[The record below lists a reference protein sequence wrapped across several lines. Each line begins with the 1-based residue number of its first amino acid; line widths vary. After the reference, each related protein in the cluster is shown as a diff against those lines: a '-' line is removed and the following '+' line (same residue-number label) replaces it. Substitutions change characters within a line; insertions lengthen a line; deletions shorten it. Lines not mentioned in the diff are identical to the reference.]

1 MKYLI
6 TGTAGFIGNAVAL
19 RLLEEGNEVLGID
32 NLNDYYDLRL
42 KLERNKRLEE
52 FSNYEFHELDVC
64 DQHLRTLV
72 ASFKPD
78 VFIHLAA
85 QAGVRYS
92 IENPEVYMQSNVQG
106 FFNVL
111 ESCRGKVSHL
121 VYASS
126 SSVYGNSSTPF
137 KEDADVTD
145 PVSFYAAT
153 KVANEVMA
161 KSYQNIYNLN
171 CTGLR
176 FFTVYGPWGRPDMAV
191 YKFTEKILSG
201 KEIELYNH
209 GNNLRD
215 FTYIDDIVSG
225 IISIVSSPP
234 RRNVYNIGNSSMVR
248 VSEFVDTLES
258 LIGIK
263 ANRKLT
269 GPAAG
274 DVNKTW
280 ANIDII
286 RNDFGFLPSVN
297 MQEGLTS
304 FLDWY
309 YYYNKL
315 VGKK

>member
-1 MKYLI
+1 MTILV
-6 TGTAGFIGNAVAL
+6 TGVAGFIGNHVAL
-19 RLLEEGNEVLGID
+19 KLLDRGESVVGVDSIN
-32 NLNDYYDLRL
+32 NYYDIKLKYSRL
-42 KLERNKRLEE
+42 KRLEKFKKFE
-52 FSNYEFHELDVC
+52 FLKVNI
-64 DQHLRTLV
+64 
-72 ASFKPD
+72 ASKD
-78 VFIHLAA
+78 LLSSLEKYDEIDSIIHLAA

-286 RNDFGFLPSVN
+286 RNDFGFLPSV
-297 MQEGLTS
+297 LLA
-304 FLDWY
+304 FRAF
-309 YYYNKL
+309 
-315 VGKK
+315 